1 MKIQAD
7 SYNVIKDIVDKK
19 SSSKNKDVKK
29 NKFEDNLYKVTD
41 NKPVKDRKETSNQN
55 VSSDKP
61 EDSDNEC
68 HLDEDKSNHLE
79 DKSTYEKDCSKIN
92 EILQQLLNILKNN
105 DKKDKDINSILND
118 IEKLNVSGELKQELK
133 LNKNMLNKIANQNAE
148 LNKANANKSDEAQN
162 LDMMKLREL
171 LENNV
176 NENFEVISKT
186 TEDDNKSI
194 DLYNF
199 DSNRMDNLNSNKQR
213 DDSSDILEK
222 LAGVNGN
229 KNGNLGQ
236 VINKSM
242 DINKTKSDNVN
253 LKHIESNVM
262 DDSIKAIKHMK
273 TNDIQE
279 LTIKLRPKELGDM
292 NIQLLKDNESM
303 KAVVTVFNKDVFD
316 SINKNITDLKQHLE
330 LTNVNIKDVSVQMH
344 SDNRS
349 TSDTFDKAFE
359 QQNRQNNQENMNKQD
374 TNNKRNNIV
383 IEDEIKE
390 NLIDDDRVDLL
401 A

>member
-118 IEKLNVSGELKQELK
+118 IEKLNVSDELKQELK

-171 LENNV
+171 LENNAKG
-176 NENFEVISKT
+176 NFEVISKT

-242 DINKTKSDNVN
+242 DINETKSDNVN

-344 SDNRS
+344 SDNRN

>member
-1 MKIQAD
+1 MKVQAD

-19 SSSKNKDVKK
+19 SSSKNKDVKN

-41 NKPVKDRKETSNQN
+41 NKQVKDRKETSNQN
-55 VSSDKP
+55 VSSDKT
-61 EDSDNEC
+61 ENSDNEC
-68 HLDEDKSNHLE
+68 HSYEDKNNHLE
-79 DKSTYEKDCSKIN
+79 DESTYEKDCSKIN

-118 IEKLNVSGELKQELK
+118 IEKLNVSDELKQELK

-148 LNKANANKSDEAQN
+148 LNKANANKSNDMQN

-171 LENNV
+171 LDNNV

-199 DSNRMDNLNSNKQR
+199 DSNRMNNLNSNKQR

-222 LAGVNGN
+222 LAGANGN

-236 VINKSM
+236 VINKSK

-253 LKHIESNVM
+253 LKYIESNVM

-344 SDNRS
+344 SDNRN

-359 QQNRQNNQENMNKQD
+359 QQNRQNNQENMSKQN
-374 TNNKRNNIV
+374 TNNKRNNVV

-390 NLIDDDRVDLL
+390 NIIDDDRVDLL

>member
-7 SYNVIKDIVDKK
+7 SYNIIKDIGNKK
-19 SSSKNKDVKK
+19 SSSKDKDIKN
-29 NKFEDNLYKVTD
+29 NKFEDNLYKATD
-41 NKPVKDRKETSNQN
+41 NKTIKDRKETSNQN
-55 VSSDKP
+55 VSSDKS
-61 EDSDNEC
+61 EKSDNEC
-68 HLDEDKSNHLE
+68 HFENESSHLE
-79 DKSTYEKDCSKIN
+79 EENTYEKDYSKIN
-92 EILQQLLNILKNN
+92 EILQQLINLLKNN

-118 IEKLNVSGELKQELK
+118 IEKLNVSDEFKQELK
-133 LNKNMLNKIANQNAE
+133 LNKNMLNKIVNQNVE
-148 LNKANANKSDEAQN
+148 LNKDNTNKSDDVQN
-162 LDMMKLREL
+162 LDIMKLREL
-171 LENNV
+171 LDNNT
-176 NENFEVISKT
+176 NGDFEVISKT
-186 TEDDNKSI
+186 TEEDTKSV

-199 DSNRMDNLNSNKQR
+199 NSNRMDKLNSNKQR
-213 DDSSDILEK
+213 EESSDILEK
-222 LAGVNGN
+222 LAGANGN
-229 KNGNLGQ
+229 KSGNFSQ

-242 DINKTKSDNVN
+242 DVNKTKNDNVN

-292 NIQLLKDNESM
+292 NIQLLKDSESM

-344 SDNRS
+344 SDNRN

-359 QQNRQNNQENMNKQD
+359 QQNRQNNQENMNKQG
-374 TNNKRNNIV
+374 TNSKHNNVV

-390 NLIDDDRVDLL
+390 NIIDDDRVDLL

>member
-7 SYNVIKDIVDKK
+7 SYNIIKDIGNKK
-19 SSSKNKDVKK
+19 SSSKDKDIKN
-29 NKFEDNLYKVTD
+29 NKFEDNLYKATD
-41 NKPVKDRKETSNQN
+41 NKTVKDRKEISNQN
-55 VSSDKP
+55 VSSDKS
-61 EDSDNEC
+61 EKSDNEC
-68 HLDEDKSNHLE
+68 HFENKSSHLE
-79 DKSTYEKDCSKIN
+79 EENTYEKDYSKIN
-92 EILQQLLNILKNN
+92 EILQQLINLLKNN

-118 IEKLNVSGELKQELK
+118 IEKLNVSDEFKQELK
-133 LNKNMLNKIANQNAE
+133 LNKNMLNKIVNQNAE
-148 LNKANANKSDEAQN
+148 LNKDNTNKSDDVQN
-162 LDMMKLREL
+162 LDIMKLREL
-171 LENNV
+171 LDNNT
-176 NENFEVISKT
+176 NGDFEVISKT
-186 TEDDNKSI
+186 TEEDTKNV

-199 DSNRMDNLNSNKQR
+199 NSNRMDKLNSNKQR
-213 DDSSDILEK
+213 EESSDILEK
-222 LAGVNGN
+222 LAGANGN
-229 KNGNLGQ
+229 KSGNFSQ

-242 DINKTKSDNVN
+242 DINKTKNDNVN

-292 NIQLLKDNESM
+292 NIQLLKDSESM

-344 SDNRS
+344 SDNRN

-359 QQNRQNNQENMNKQD
+359 QQNRQNNQENMNKQG
-374 TNNKRNNIV
+374 TNNKHNNVV

-390 NLIDDDRVDLL
+390 NIIDDDRVDLL

>member
-7 SYNVIKDIVDKK
+7 SYNVIKDIGNKK
-19 SSSKNKDVKK
+19 SSSKNKDVKN
-29 NKFEDNLYKVTD
+29 NKFEDNLYKATD
-41 NKPVKDRKETSNQN
+41 NGQVKDKKETSDQN
-55 VSSDKP
+55 ISSNKS

-68 HLDEDKSNHLE
+68 HSDVDKSNHLE
-79 DKSTYEKDCSKIN
+79 DESTYEKDCSKNN
-92 EILQQLLNILKNN
+92 EILQQLLNLLKNN
-105 DKKDKDINSILND
+105 TEKDKDINSILNGM
-118 IEKLNVSGELKQELK
+118 EKLNISDELKQELK
-133 LNKNMLNKIANQNAE
+133 LNKNILNNIVKQNAE
-148 LNKANANKSDEAQN
+148 LNKADMNNSNDMQN
-162 LDMMKLREL
+162 LDMMKLREFL
-171 LENNV
+171 DNNV

-199 DSNRMDNLNSNKQR
+199 DSNRMDNLNSNKKR
-213 DDSSDILEK
+213 DDNSDILEK
-222 LAGVNGN
+222 LAGINENKSGN
-229 KNGNLGQ
+229 FGQ

-242 DINKTKSDNVN
+242 DINKVKNDNVD

-279 LTIKLRPKELGDM
+279 LTIRLRPKELGDM

-374 TNNKRNNIV
+374 TNNKRNNMV

-390 NLIDDDRVDLL
+390 NIDDDRVDLL

>member
-7 SYNVIKDIVDKK
+7 SYNVIKDIGNKK
-19 SSSKNKDVKK
+19 SSSKNKDVK
-29 NKFEDNLYKVTD
+29 NDKFEDNLYKATD
-41 NKPVKDRKETSNQN
+41 NGQVKDKKETSNQN
-55 VSSDKP
+55 ISSNKS

-68 HLDEDKSNHLE
+68 HSDEDKSNHLE
-79 DKSTYEKDCSKIN
+79 DESTYEKDCSKNN
-92 EILQQLLNILKNN
+92 EILQQLLNLLKNN
-105 DKKDKDINSILND
+105 NEKDRSSILND
-118 IEKLNVSGELKQELK
+118 MEKLNISDELKQELK
-133 LNKNMLNKIANQNAE
+133 LNKNIFNNIVKQNSE
-148 LNKANANKSDEAQN
+148 LNKADMNKSNDMQN

-171 LENNV
+171 LDNNV

-199 DSNRMDNLNSNKQR
+199 DSNRMDNLNSNKNR

-229 KNGNLGQ
+229 KNGNFGQ
-236 VINKSM
+236 VINKSIDM
-242 DINKTKSDNVN
+242 NKIKNDNVN
-253 LKHIESNVM
+253 LKQIESNVM

-273 TNDIQE
+273 INDIQE
-279 LTIKLRPKELGDM
+279 LTIRLRPKELGDM

-374 TNNKRNNIV
+374 TNNKHNNMV

-390 NLIDDDRVDLL
+390 NIDDDRVDLL

>member
-118 IEKLNVSGELKQELK
+118 IEKLNVSDELKQELK

-171 LENNV
+171 LENNAKG
-176 NENFEVISKT
+176 NFEVISKT

>member
-7 SYNVIKDIVDKK
+7 SYNIIKDIGNKK
-19 SSSKNKDVKK
+19 SSSKDKDIKN
-29 NKFEDNLYKVTD
+29 NKFEDNLYKATD
-41 NKPVKDRKETSNQN
+41 NKTIKDRKETSNQN
-55 VSSDKP
+55 VSSDKS
-61 EDSDNEC
+61 EKSDNEC
-68 HLDEDKSNHLE
+68 HFENKSSHLE
-79 DKSTYEKDCSKIN
+79 EENTYEKDYSKIN
-92 EILQQLLNILKNN
+92 EILQQLINLLKNN

-118 IEKLNVSGELKQELK
+118 IEKLNVSDEFKQELK
-133 LNKNMLNKIANQNAE
+133 LNKNMLNKIVNQNVE
-148 LNKANANKSDEAQN
+148 LNKDNTNKSDDVQN
-162 LDMMKLREL
+162 LDIMKLREL
-171 LENNV
+171 LDNNT
-176 NENFEVISKT
+176 NGDFEVISKT
-186 TEDDNKSI
+186 TEEDTKSV

-199 DSNRMDNLNSNKQR
+199 NSNRMDKLNSNKQR
-213 DDSSDILEK
+213 EESSDILEK
-222 LAGVNGN
+222 LAGANGN
-229 KNGNLGQ
+229 KSGNFSQ

-242 DINKTKSDNVN
+242 DVNKTKNDNVN

-292 NIQLLKDNESM
+292 NIQLLKDSESM

-344 SDNRS
+344 SDNRN

-359 QQNRQNNQENMNKQD
+359 QQNRQNNQENMNKQG
-374 TNNKRNNIV
+374 TNSKHNNVI

-390 NLIDDDRVDLL
+390 NIIDDDRVDLL

>member
-7 SYNVIKDIVDKK
+7 SYNVIKDIGNKK
-19 SSSKNKDVKK
+19 SSSKNKDVK
-29 NKFEDNLYKVTD
+29 NDRFEDNLYKAID
-41 NKPVKDRKETSNQN
+41 NGQVKDKKETSNQN
-55 VSSDKP
+55 VSSNKS

-68 HLDEDKSNHLE
+68 HLEDDKSNHLE
-79 DKSTYEKDCSKIN
+79 VESTYEKDCSKNN
-92 EILQQLLNILKNN
+92 EILQQLLNLLKNN
-105 DKKDKDINSILND
+105 NEKDKDINSILNGM
-118 IEKLNVSGELKQELK
+118 EKLNISDELKQELK
-133 LNKNMLNKIANQNAE
+133 FNKNIFNNIVKQNTE
-148 LNKANANKSDEAQN
+148 LNNDDTNKSNDMQN
-162 LDMMKLREL
+162 LDMMKLREFL
-171 LENNV
+171 DNNV

-186 TEDDNKSI
+186 TEDDNKSM

-199 DSNRMDNLNSNKQR
+199 DSNRMDNLNSNKKR

-222 LAGVNGN
+222 LAGINGN
-229 KNGNLGQ
+229 KSGNFGQ
-236 VINKSM
+236 VINKSIDM
-242 DINKTKSDNVN
+242 NKVKNDNVN
-253 LKHIESNVM
+253 LKQMESNVM

-279 LTIKLRPKELGDM
+279 LTIRLRPKELGDM

-359 QQNRQNNQENMNKQD
+359 QQNRQNNQENMNKQN
-374 TNNKRNNIV
+374 TSNKRNNIV

-390 NLIDDDRVDLL
+390 NIDDDRVDLL

>member
-7 SYNVIKDIVDKK
+7 SYNIIKDIGNKK
-19 SSSKNKDVKK
+19 SSSKDKDIKN
-29 NKFEDNLYKVTD
+29 NKFEDNLYKATD
-41 NKPVKDRKETSNQN
+41 NKTVKDRKEISNQN
-55 VSSDKP
+55 VSSNKS
-61 EDSDNEC
+61 EKSDNEC
-68 HLDEDKSNHLE
+68 HFEDKSSHLE
-79 DKSTYEKDCSKIN
+79 EENTYEKDYSKIN
-92 EILQQLLNILKNN
+92 EILQQLINLLKNN
-105 DKKDKDINSILND
+105 DKKDKDINSMLND
-118 IEKLNVSGELKQELK
+118 IEKLNVSDEFKQELK
-133 LNKNMLNKIANQNAE
+133 LNKNMLNKIVNQNAE
-148 LNKANANKSDEAQN
+148 LNKDNTNKSDDVQN
-162 LDMMKLREL
+162 LDIMKLREL
-171 LENNV
+171 LDNNT
-176 NENFEVISKT
+176 NGDFEVISKT
-186 TEDDNKSI
+186 TEEDTKSV

-199 DSNRMDNLNSNKQR
+199 NSNRMDKLNSNKQR
-213 DDSSDILEK
+213 DESSDILEK
-222 LAGVNGN
+222 LAGANGN
-229 KNGNLGQ
+229 KSGNFSQ

-242 DINKTKSDNVN
+242 DINKTKNDNVN

-292 NIQLLKDNESM
+292 NIQLLKDSESM

-344 SDNRS
+344 SDNRN
-349 TSDTFDKAFE
+349 TSNTFDKAFE
-359 QQNRQNNQENMNKQD
+359 QQNRQNNQENMNKQG
-374 TNNKRNNIV
+374 TNNKHNNVI

-390 NLIDDDRVDLL
+390 NIIDDDRVDLL

>member
-7 SYNVIKDIVDKK
+7 SYNVIKDIGDKK

-29 NKFEDNLYKVTD
+29 NKFEDNLYKATD
-41 NKPVKDRKETSNQN
+41 NKPVKDRKETNNQN

-61 EDSDNEC
+61 ENSDNEC

-79 DKSTYEKDCSKIN
+79 DESTYEKDGSKIN
-92 EILQQLLNILKNN
+92 EILQQLLNILNN
-105 DKKDKDINSILND
+105 DDKKEKDISSMLNG
-118 IEKLNVSGELKQELK
+118 IEKLSISDELKQELK
-133 LNKNMLNKIANQNAE
+133 INKNLLNKIANQKPE
-148 LNKANANKSDEAQN
+148 LNKDNMNKSDDVQN

-171 LENNV
+171 LDNNA
-176 NENFEVISKT
+176 NGNFEVISKT
-186 TEDDNKSI
+186 TEEDTKSI

-199 DSNRMDNLNSNKQR
+199 NSNRIDNLNLNKKR

-222 LAGVNGN
+222 LAGTNGN
-229 KNGNLGQ
+229 KNGNFSQ
-236 VINKSM
+236 VINKSI
-242 DINKTKSDNVN
+242 DVNKTKNDNVN

-292 NIQLLKDNESM
+292 NIQLLKDSESM

-344 SDNRS
+344 SDNRN

-359 QQNRQNNQENMNKQD
+359 QQNRQNNQENMNKQG
-374 TNNKRNNIV
+374 TNNERNNIA

-390 NLIDDDRVDLL
+390 NIIDDDRVDLL